1 MLSTKNVQ
9 SSTGSSFK
17 KTLSPGNHLAK
28 IYDLELQN
36 GYNPGSM
43 QIILR
48 VEGPAIGPE
57 FDGFLKDKNNPGGPK
72 FTGQVGRVR
81 LSPYAF
87 EDKTFADGSKV
98 TRDQSMLV
106 ALDRLAMSAGVQ
118 TEVKNINA
126 SDWNDMINQAKKFL
140 VGKSLNLCIG
150 AKEYTNK
157 QGYKEYD
164 LFLPRPKEGKYSHVS
179 ATDNSNLMTYD
190 ANTHIIKEKAAATVD
205 HFEPA
210 VSADDDFNI

>member
-9 SSTGSSFK
+9 STTGSTYK
-17 KTLSPGNHLAK
+17 KTLSPGNHLVS
-28 IYDLELQN
+28 IYDVELQN

-43 QIILR
+43 QVILR
-48 VEGPAIGPE
+48 VEGPNLGPQ
-57 FDGFLKDKNNPGGPK
+57 FDGFLKDKNNAGGAK

-106 ALDRLAMSAGVQ
+106 AIDRLAMSAGVQ
-118 TEVKNINA
+118 SQVKDINA
-126 SDWNDMINQAKKFL
+126 SDWNDMIGQVKKLL
-140 VGKSLNLCIG
+140 VGKSINVCIG

-164 LFLPRPKEGKYSHVS
+164 LFLPRPKDGKYSHVG
-179 ATDNSNLMTYD
+179 AETTNLMEYD
-190 ANTHIIKEKAAATVD
+190 ADTHIIKEKAAATVE

-210 VSADDDFNI
+210 ISGDDDFNI

>member
-9 SSTGSSFK
+9 STSGSSYK
-17 KTLSPGNHLAK
+17 KTLSPGNHLVS
-28 IYDLELQN
+28 IYDVELQN

-43 QIILR
+43 QVILR
-48 VEGPAIGPE
+48 VEGPNLGPQ
-57 FDGFLKDKNNPGGPK
+57 FDGFLKDKNNPGGAK

-106 ALDRLAMSAGVQ
+106 AIDRLAMSAGVQ
-118 TEVKNINA
+118 PQVKDINA
-126 SDWNDMINQAKKFL
+126 SDWNDMINQVKKLL
-140 VGKSLNLCIG
+140 VGKSINVCIG

-164 LFLPRPKEGKYSHVS
+164 LFLPRAKDGKYSHVG
-179 ATDNSNLMTYD
+179 ADTANLMEYD
-190 ANTHIIKEKAAATVD
+190 ANTHIIKEKAAATVE

-210 VSADDDFNI
+210 ISGDDDFNI

>member
-1 MLSTKNVQ
+1 MLSTKNVPA
-9 SSTGSSFK
+9 STGSSFK
-17 KTLSPGNHLAK
+17 KTLSPGNYLVK
-28 IYDLELQN
+28 IYDIELQN

-48 VEGPAIGPE
+48 VEGPDLGPQ
-57 FDGFLKDKNNPGGPK
+57 FDGFLRDKDNAGGAK
-72 FTGQVGRVR
+72 FTGQVGRLR

-106 ALDRLAMSAGVQ
+106 AIDRLAASADVQ

-126 SDWNDMINQAKKFL
+126 SDWTDMINQIKKLFM
-140 VGKSLNLCIG
+140 GKSINVCIG

-164 LFLPRPKEGKYSHVS
+164 LFLPRPKDGKYSHVG
-179 ATDNSNLMTYD
+179 ADTTNLMIYD
-190 ANTHIIKEKAAATVD
+190 ADVHIIKEKAASTVGN
-205 HFEPA
+205 FEP
-210 VSADDDFNI
+210 VTGKDDDFNF

>member
-1 MLSTKNVQ
+1 MLSTKDVQ
-9 SSTGSSFK
+9 STSGSSYK
-17 KTLSPGNHLAK
+17 KTLSPGNHLVN
-28 IYDLELQN
+28 IYDVELQN

-48 VEGPAIGPE
+48 VEGPSLGPQ

-72 FTGQVGRVR
+72 FAGQVGRVR
-81 LSPYAF
+81 VSPYAF

-118 TEVKNINA
+118 SQVKDINA
-126 SDWNDMINQAKKFL
+126 SDWQDMINQAKRFL
-140 VGKSLNLCIG
+140 IGKSINVCIG

-157 QGYKEYD
+157 QGYKEFD
-164 LFLPRPKEGKYSHVS
+164 LFLPRPKDGKYSHVGS
-179 ATDNSNLMTYD
+179 DTSNLMEYD
-190 ANTHIIKEKAAATVD
+190 ANTHILKEKAAATVD

-210 VSADDDFNI
+210 IGGDDDFNL